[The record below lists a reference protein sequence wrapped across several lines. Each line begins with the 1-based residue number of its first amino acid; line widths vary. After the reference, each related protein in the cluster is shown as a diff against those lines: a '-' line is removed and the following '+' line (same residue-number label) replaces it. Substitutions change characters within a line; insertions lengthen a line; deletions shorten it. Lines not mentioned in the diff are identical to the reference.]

1 MKRWKDGRFI
11 INLANN
17 STVIRDEKYA
27 FARQFMDSWDDF
39 HGEKLS
45 YLVTDILAAPRIF
58 KLYIFI
64 LNNF

>member
-45 YLVTDILAAPRIF
+45 YLVTAPKIF
-58 KLYIFI
+58 KL
-64 LNNF
+64 